1 MWRNV
6 FRVFAAVELALVAL
20 EALFHPPWLPLAGG
34 HLGQIAILFIGGFV
48 VLEMIEFLRDLRG
61 EKK

>member
-20 EALFHPPWLPLAGG
+20 EGLLHPPWLPLGGG
-34 HLGQIAILFIGGFV
+34 HLEQIAILFIGGFA
-48 VLEMIEFLRDLRG
+48 VLEIIEFLRDLRG
-61 EKK
+61 GTK